1 MTSERSVSLKVT
13 EVAVLSWALSALSLA
28 GVPCGLH
35 GHSLPHLRTNL
46 GSEQESMLKF
56 KASKSLLETIPGL
69 SLCFSCIMLPWFT
82 SHTVSSHHKAL
93 SIGGFRG
100 KSVNKGMTVGTMTR
114 RSRKR
119 ANDDYLKT
127 FPPKELLSSCH
138 LPA

>member
-1 MTSERSVSLKVT
+1 MAASLKIYFLSHPHKASVVMTSKRSVSLKVT
-13 EVAVLSWALSALSLA
+13 EVAALSWALSALSLA

-46 GSEQESMLKF
+46 GSEQESTLKF

-100 KSVNKGMTVGTMTR
+100 KSVNKGN
-114 RSRKR
+114 
-119 ANDDYLKT
+119 ND
-127 FPPKELLSSCH
+127 KEEQEEG
-138 LPA
+138 